1 MCIPTTVRGS
11 RGADVEAR
19 HRWVVP
25 GAAVAAFLLRLPGI
39 AGPVSSD
46 EAGFTLVGRVWDPEP
61 GSVYGPY
68 FVDRSPIVI
77 GVFRA
82 GDLLGSPWAV
92 RLLGA
97 LAAAATV
104 LLVARAARVIGT
116 DSGARWSAV
125 VVAALVA
132 NPLIDPISVK
142 GELLAL
148 PLISGCALAALCAE
162 RTSTRHPALL
172 AAVAGVCGALAVGL
186 KQNLMGGLVFATVL
200 FVVSWLGGSL
210 GLRRLL
216 VLGGGL
222 IAGALLPVVATTG
235 WAVAVGIRPETL
247 WYTVFGFRTDAAT
260 VLADDPSGAAYE
272 RLVVLAGAA
281 VGAGILA
288 VVAGFAIHFRRP
300 WQEDRPATAAVGAI
314 LLVDLFG
321 LVFGGS
327 YWRDYLFPLIPSV
340 GLAVALL
347 ARHRDRPG
355 VRVRWVTGLAAASSL
370 VAFVAWQGL
379 AAAHALP
386 DTYGDLGRS
395 IGASSRPGD
404 SLVVF
409 GGKAQVQLASGLP
422 SPYEHLWSLPMRTLD
437 PEYDELIAVLSGPEA
452 PTWLVE
458 WWPFDLWDETG
469 GRRLERVVD
478 EHYVQVASC
487 DGKEIH
493 LRRGQSRPEPD
504 CG

>member
-1 MCIPTTVRGS
+1 M
-11 RGADVEAR
+11 
-19 HRWVVP
+19 VP

-46 EAGFTLVGRVWDPEP
+46 EAGFTLVGRAWDPGPE
-61 GSVYGPY
+61 SVYGPY

-77 GVFRA
+77 AVFRA
-82 GDLLGSPWAV
+82 GDLVGTPWAV

-97 LAAAATV
+97 LAAAVTV

-125 VVAALVA
+125 VVAALVV

-148 PLISGCALAALCAE
+148 PLISGCALAALYAE
-162 RTSTRHPALL
+162 RTSARHPALL
-172 AAVAGVCGALAVGL
+172 AAVAGACGVLAVGL

-200 FVVSWLGGSL
+200 FAVSWLSGNL
-210 GLRRLL
+210 ELRRLATL
-216 VLGGGL
+216 AGGL
-222 IAGALLPVVATTG
+222 AAGALVPVVATTG

-247 WYTVFGFRTDAAT
+247 WYTVYGFRTDAAD
-260 VLADDPSGAAYE
+260 VLSVEPGNAAYE
-272 RLVVLAGAA
+272 RLIVLVGAA

-288 VVAGFAIHFRRP
+288 VVAGFAIHFRGR
-300 WQEDRPATAAVGAI
+300 WREDRPATAAVGAL
-314 LLVDLFG
+314 LLVDLVG
-321 LVFGGS
+321 LAFGGS
-327 YWRDYLFPLIPSV
+327 YWRDYLFPLVPSV

-355 VRVRWVTGLAAASSL
+355 VRVRWVVGAAVASTVVAFAAWPGLAATRL
-370 VAFVAWQGL
+370 
-379 AAAHALP
+379 LP
-386 DTYGDLGRS
+386 DTHNDVGRA
-395 IGASSRPGD
+395 IGAAAEPTD
-404 SLVVF
+404 TLVVF
-409 GGKAQVQLASGLP
+409 GGNAEIQLASGLP
-422 SPYEHLWSLPMRTLD
+422 SPYRHLWSLPMRTLD
-437 PEYDELIAVLSGPEA
+437 PEYDQLVAVLSGPEA

-478 EHYVQVASC
+478 ERYVQVTDC
-487 DGKEIH
+487 DGKEVH
-493 LRRGQSRPEPD
+493 LRRDVSRPEPD

>member
-1 MCIPTTVRGS
+1 VSTPTTARGCP
-11 RGADVEAR
+11 GADVEAR

-25 GAAVAAFLLRLPGI
+25 GAAAAAFLLRLPGI
-39 AGPVSSD
+39 GGPLSSD
-46 EAGFTLVGRVWDPEP
+46 EAGFTLVARAWDPEP

-77 GVFRA
+77 AVFRA
-82 GDLLGSPWAV
+82 GDLLGTPWAV

-116 DSGARWSAV
+116 ESGARWSAV

-132 NPLIDPISVK
+132 NPIIDPISVK

-148 PLISGCALAALCAE
+148 PLISGSVLAALCAV
-162 RTSTRHPALL
+162 RTATRHPSLL
-172 AAVAGVCGALAVGL
+172 AAVAGASGMLAVGL
-186 KQNLMGGLVFATVL
+186 KQNLVGGLVFATVV
-200 FVVSWLGGSL
+200 FAVSWLGGSL
-210 GLRRLL
+210 DGRRLL
-216 VLGGGL
+216 RLASVLVV
-222 IAGALLPVVATTG
+222 GALLPVAAVTA
-235 WAVAVGIRPETL
+235 WAVAAGVRPSVL
-247 WYTVFGFRTDAAT
+247 WYTVYGFRSDAAD
-260 VLADDPSGAAYE
+260 VLSLDPGGAAYE
-272 RLVVLAGAA
+272 RLVVLVGAA

-288 VVAGFAIHFRRP
+288 VVAAFAIHLRGR
-300 WQEDRPATAAVGAI
+300 WQEDRPATAAVGAV
-314 LLVDLFG
+314 LLVDLVA
-321 LVFGGS
+321 LSLGGS
-327 YWRDYLFPLIPSV
+327 FWRDYLFPLIPTV

-355 VRVRWVTGLAAASSL
+355 VRVRWIVGAAVASTLAAL
-370 VAFVAWQGL
+370 VAWQGM
-379 AAAHALP
+379 AAAQGLP
-386 DTYGDLGRS
+386 DTHGDVGRS

-409 GGKAQVQLASGLP
+409 GGRAEIQLAAGLP
-422 SPYEHLWSLPMRTLD
+422 SPYRHLWSLPMRTLD
-437 PEYDELIAVLSGPEA
+437 PEYRALAEVLTGPEA

-458 WWPFDLWDETG
+458 WWPFDLWSEDG
-469 GRRLERVVD
+469 GRRLEQVVD
-478 EHYVQVASC
+478 EHYVLHADC

-493 LRRGQSRPEPD
+493 LRRGLSRPVPD